1 MQKDCC
7 HEHPATYGG
16 IFFDES
22 GKKQPIERTFTHDF
36 DYCTE
41 QSLDYIFHIYR
52 KEMPVRMS

>member
-1 MQKDCC
+1 MRQDCC

-36 DYCTE
+36 DYFSNKCLIHWGFGVLGEFELSDT
-41 QSLDYIFHIYR
+41 
-52 KEMPVRMS
+52 